1 MYVRKYVMITE
12 VANSLQHG
20 WQCSVCFKPGYRAQK
35 WVTKNVI
42 KKI

>member
-1 MYVRKYVMITE
+1 MYVGKYVMATE

-20 WQCSVCFKPGYRAQK
+20 WQCSVCFKPGYRAQRR
-35 WVTKNVI
+35 VTKKVT